1 MHKQLFILALSGLA
15 LSCCKPT
22 PRSAPR
28 PTEEETQQQDK
39 TETPTKATE
48 LPAEQPT
55 ETPVTEPSLT
65 PDAEPT
71 DPTKPADTPVAQ
83 PVAPVDCAAS
93 LVSVALTI
101 QDYNRL
107 MPWEKQ
113 QASSARLNGVYLGQG
128 RVLTLGSSMALANYV
143 EISLP
148 DSSKTVTARVQR
160 FDTDLNL
167 ALLVVDNLEDATI
180 FETRVPLDLGT
191 PMSRT
196 AKAELLCTL
205 NGTQSV
211 AIPLQGEIGTAD
223 KGLPRLQMRADQA
236 VPGNYSHG
244 APVVKDGRLVGLSAG
259 YNSSSRQVKVINADL
274 IARFLNADG
283 TTPCGVPLMG
293 VSLAELTDPVFRRY
307 LKLAEDRTGVYLCD
321 VEPTGAAAAAGLQ
334 KGDVL
339 TSVEG
344 LSIDNRGRCNLPA
357 YGLLD
362 VTTVVRYLKP
372 LGQTM
377 RLTYSRDGQEH
388 EVEMPLNR
396 DAEEKALIRTEVS
409 GVAPRYLVWGG
420 LVFQPLTTNYL
431 EALKTEAKAL
441 PIEFL
446 KLEDEEAA
454 LQERGYRELTALTLV
469 VPTKATLGYDSCNF
483 CVVEKVNGREVHT
496 FDEFVACLNEPT
508 ESGMVELSI
517 NKAPYRIYME
527 RSAAEA
533 ANAEMKRAGI
543 LKLSRLTAD
552 AE

>member
-55 ETPVTEPSLT
+55 ETPVMEPSLT

-113 QASSARLNGVYLGQG
+113 QASSARLNGVYLEQG